1 MYQQYFL
8 LVVLSFILLSSKNR
22 DELLISS
29 GYVDCPLLPTQMK
42 KKLLVSNTV
51 FEGCL
56 GNSVSHVNF
65 CIDVV
70 NTLNDIRAVTFSSE
84 QTFSANN
91 TNGSAFEMCQF
102 DGSSETQETTI

>member
-8 LVVLSFILLSSKNR
+8 LAVLSFILLPSKYR

-29 GYVDCPLLPTQMK
+29 GYVGCPLLTTQMK
-42 KKLLVSNTV
+42 KKLLVSDTV
-51 FEGCL
+51 FEGRL
-56 GNSVSHVNF
+56 GNSVSHMNF
-65 CIDVV
+65 CIGMV
-70 NTLNDIRAVTFSSE
+70 NTLNDVRAVTFSSE

-102 DGSSETQETTI
+102 DGSSETQEATI